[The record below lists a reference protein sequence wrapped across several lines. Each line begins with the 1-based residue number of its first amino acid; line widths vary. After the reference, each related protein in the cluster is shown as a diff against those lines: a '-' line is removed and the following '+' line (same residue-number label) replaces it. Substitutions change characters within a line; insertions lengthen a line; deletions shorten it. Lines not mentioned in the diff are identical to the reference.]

1 MNSYHGNNRPYIYVA
16 ADKSEKAADI
26 LKLLEQHDIA
36 LCLSEGFN
44 SKEKKYI
51 EAAYGVLFIINRKM
65 TTDPVFLDIVK
76 TAISDNKN
84 ILCIHEEE
92 ITYDPALSMQLDS
105 QQAIF
110 AWQFEDQEK
119 LHEQILKAVIFNN
132 MQITKQQKDNQKKR
146 VLFTSI
152 GIIAAAV
159 LLFVFV
165 ILPLLKTPEPADE
178 YDPLEQF
185 GLAGL
190 SEEDLAKITSL
201 HVVGD
206 TVISDPATVRS
217 INIDN
222 SQTDGRL
229 HYTILR
235 EYEVAMGVS
244 DEEYGVASN
253 GSISD
258 ISALSSLPNLKR
270 LTLAGQNIS
279 DISVLSQMSNL
290 SILNISNNP
299 ITSLEG
305 LQNCEKLSIVNL
317 ADLPVSDLSPLFV
330 TGKLKE
336 LDLSGCRNV
345 NDLSGIENTNI
356 TFLSTAGTAIRHIDH
371 LPSIYSFGINDL
383 SLILDPLDSYSFLAD
398 NTAYRNIILNGA
410 SPSSFIPYLE
420 KARIAEL
427 QLNDCGIERISQL
440 EGLSVNSTLQINDE
454 NFSSL
459 EGVDE
464 FFPYL
469 GTLDISGSDALND
482 LSALLESNISKLI
495 ISNEQRELIS
505 DSILEKGIEVL
516 IRLEDELVPY
526 EQS

>member
-1 MNSYHGNNRPYIYVA
+1 MHSYTGNDRPYVYVCYS
-16 ADKSEKAADI
+16 DKDSEVNSFLNALD
-26 LKLLEQHDIA
+26 EDNIA
-36 LCLSEGFN
+36 LCLNGN
-44 SKEKKYI
+44 EKQI
-51 EAAYGVLFIINRKM
+51 SAAYGVLI
-65 TTDPVFLDIVK
+65 FLSNNLLQDDKLARTIE
-76 TAISDNKN
+76 TAIKHNIN
-84 ILCIHEEE
+84 ILSVHLEDVE
-92 ITYDPALSMQLDS
+92 LSDTLKMQLNS
-105 QQAIF
+105 QQALLYDPNRSS
-110 AWQFEDQEK
+110 ED
-119 LHEQILKAVIFNN
+119 LLKEMKKSVIFND

-152 GIIAAAV
+152 GIIAAVV

-244 DEEYGVASN
+244 DEEYGVALN